1 MVSQE
6 GGVFRTSDETGQ
18 SILLAVDPQDALSA
32 RHILD
37 VGGAIDLA
45 LRPTD
50 DKTVAETKAVD
61 QFFLA
66 DKFEIDLDR
75 R

>member
-1 MVSQE
+1 MIGQE
-6 GGVFRTSDETGQ
+6 GGVFRTADEGGQ
-18 SILLAVDPQDALSA
+18 SVLLAVDAQDALSV

-45 LRPTD
+45 LRPTRD
-50 DKTVAETKAVD
+50 QTVAETTAVD
-61 QFFLA
+61 QFYLA
-66 DKFEIDLDR
+66 DKYEIDLDR